1 MKKSVKQPTGLVKSS
16 KSIARSLAFVGS
28 VVSVGAVAVSA
39 VGGLFAYKL
48 YRTLSAAQKALPKME
63 RAAELYI
70 AQSAREGEN
79 ASPRRNP

>member
-1 MKKSVKQPTGLVKSS
+1 MKKSVKQPAGLVKSS

-28 VVSVGAVAVSA
+28 VVSVGAVVVSA

-48 YRTLSAAQKALPKME
+48 DRTLSAAQKALPKME

-70 AQSAREGEN
+70 AQSAREGED

>member
-48 YRTLSAAQKALPKME
+48 YRLSLIHICAAGDLQPLVHGPHAGGV
-63 RAAELYI
+63 R
-70 AQSAREGEN
+70 G
-79 ASPRRNP
+79 

>member
-1 MKKSVKQPTGLVKSS
+1 M
-16 KSIARSLAFVGS
+16 
-28 VVSVGAVAVSA
+28 AVSA